1 MTQKEAFR
9 ELSYRF
15 HGHRPG
21 AKKREKILKELNQ
34 QMKLQE
40 TFSDAG
46 RDSKKNDLKFK

>member
-21 AKKREKILKELNQ
+21 AKKREKVLKELQ
-34 QMKLQE
+34 QQLKLQE
-40 TFSDAG
+40 SISG
-46 RDSKKNDLKFK
+46 RTVTSTQRLA